1 MLISA
6 LGSDLSW
13 DNVGWICLYNT
24 AGFVLVDIAK
34 LRFKD
39 MIDDSPGEIIETD
52 ELFHFDKE
60 KTETKKFVEKS
71 MRNRVSY
78 FVLVLVADG
87 GTNLTKYFLSCR
99 FIKTRC
105 SVGRISTVQWKLL
118 NTSQALWE
126 IFLASLQRSETC
138 RSQMDLSYDR
148 EGQEK
153 SRTSVVFLGAQLVRL
168 EVLPLRSRNNCVFVN
183 MDIKM
188 LTVSDQKQQSNMRL

>member
-1 MLISA
+1 MVKSA

-13 DNVGWICLYNT
+13 DTVGWIWLYKN
-24 AGFVLVDIAK
+24 AGFVIVDIAEH
-34 LRFKD
+34 RFKD
-39 MIDDSPGEIIETD
+39 MIDDSPEEIIETD

-60 KTETKKFVEKS
+60 KTETKKFVETS

-87 GTNLTKYFLSCR
+87 GTNLTKYLLFCR
-99 FIKTRC
+99 FIKTIC
-105 SVGRISTVQWKLL
+105 SDGRISTAQWKLS

-153 SRTSVVFLGAQLVRL
+153 SQTSVVFWG
-168 EVLPLRSRNNCVFVN
+168 LRWFG
-183 MDIKM
+183 
-188 LTVSDQKQQSNMRL
+188 